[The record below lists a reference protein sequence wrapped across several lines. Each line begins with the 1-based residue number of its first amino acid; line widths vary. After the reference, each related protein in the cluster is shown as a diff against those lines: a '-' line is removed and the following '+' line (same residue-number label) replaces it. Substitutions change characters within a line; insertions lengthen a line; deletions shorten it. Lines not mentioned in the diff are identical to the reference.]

1 MMRQPLA
8 QTAVWVAGLLLV
20 GAVHAVEVK
29 AAKEPDPL
37 QSPMWAFH
45 QMRLLGDGPYHFDER
60 VRVTAPPFAEDARQ
74 VPISVD
80 ARELGADVVKVVAWA
95 ELNPIAS
102 LFTFTPSGPVAPR
115 IALNIRVE
123 QSTPIR
129 AAALT
134 RDGVWHVGSTRI
146 NAAGG
151 GCTAPGATRSQP
163 GWEERLGQ
171 ISGARFPLHDG
182 EKGSRLRL
190 KVSHPMDNGL
200 SNGIPEFFI
209 EYAELRDASG
219 AVLAR
224 LELQPSV
231 SENPTLTLQLGDE
244 QTGQQLW
251 LRDNNGNEFN
261 ATL

>member
-1 MMRQPLA
+1 MSLP
-8 QTAVWVAGLLLV
+8 VAGLVLGLLFSSPLWAS
-20 GAVHAVEVK
+20 GE
-29 AAKEPDPL
+29 DPL
-37 QSPMWAFH
+37 HSPMWNFH
-45 QMRLLGDGPYHFDER
+45 QARLLGHAPYQFDER
-60 VRVTAPPFAEDARQ
+60 VKVISPPFAEDARQ
-74 VPISVD
+74 VPITVD
-80 ARELGADVVKVVAWA
+80 ARALGTDVVKVVAWA
-95 ELNPIAS
+95 ELNPIAH
-102 LFTFTPSGPVAPR
+102 LFTFTPTGPVAPR
-115 IALNIRVE
+115 LAINIRVE
-123 QSTPIR
+123 QATPLR

-146 NAAGG
+146 EAAGG

-171 ISGARFPLHDG
+171 ISGARFPLNNG

-200 SNGIPEFFI
+200 SSGVPEFFI
-209 EYAELRDASG
+209 EYAELRDTSG

-231 SENPTLTLQLGDE
+231 SENPSLTLQLGDE
-244 QTGQQLW
+244 QPGQQLW
-251 LRDNNGNEFN
+251 LRDNNGNTFT